1 MKKYMK
7 GVNGVYSVAS
17 GMHSRELHGITHF
30 IIMAQLQHNRP

>member
-17 GMHSRELHGITHF
+17 GMHSRGAAWHHTLHYYGSTS
-30 IIMAQLQHNRP
+30 A